1 MSDLDKAAEVTAK
14 LIEQGIVA
22 PEAAT
27 EKSSAPEVSV
37 EVEPVSSKME
47 TADFSD
53 TEQEAMKK
61 GWKPDGPK
69 SADEFL
75 RAEPLYEEIKQR
87 GKEIKTLRS
96 QVDELMK
103 HVGSL
108 KKAGY
113 EEKLDMIKHERANA
127 IARSDIDSVD
137 YLDEQLYAVKAE
149 LQQVQQQQAP
159 ELHPAAQAFV
169 QKYNDLIQ
177 DKSEEASEIKAF
189 IDFKDKQL
197 GAKGLDP
204 VDHMKTLEQQL
215 LKRYPERF
223 KSEERAAPVYAVESD
238 SAPVGSRKRSK
249 YSFSDLSPDQK
260 NIYKHMEKRGVM
272 SGADYIKQLV
282 EIGELK

>member
-1 MSDLDKAAEVTAK
+1 MSDLDKAAEITAK
-14 LIEQGIVA
+14 LIEQGIVDA
-22 PEAAT
+22 PQAEPA
-27 EKSSAPEVSV
+27 KIV
-37 EVEPVSSKME
+37 EVEPEVLVESAPAE
-47 TADFSD
+47 QFS
-53 TEQEAMKK
+53 EIEVEAMKK
-61 GWKPDGPK
+61 RWKPDGPK

-75 RAEPLYEEIKQR
+75 RAEPLYEEIKKR

-103 HVGSL
+103 HVSNL

-149 LQQVQQQQAP
+149 LQQVQQQQTP

>member
-1 MSDLDKAAEVTAK
+1 MSDLDKAAEITAK
-14 LIEQGIVA
+14 LIEQGIVYA
-22 PEAAT
+22 PQAEPA
-27 EKSSAPEVSV
+27 KIV
-37 EVEPVSSKME
+37 EVEPEVLVESAPAE
-47 TADFSD
+47 QFS
-53 TEQEAMKK
+53 EIEVEAMKK
-61 GWKPDGPK
+61 RWKPDGPK

-75 RAEPLYEEIKQR
+75 RAEPLYEEIKKR

-103 HVGSL
+103 HVSNL

-149 LQQVQQQQAP
+149 LQQVQQQQTP